1 MINENEYFTNNIR
14 ISKSIGPGLYDSYI
28 DRLEK
33 VLKAAK
39 KCVEVAEEGLLTG
52 PAYAT
57 TTDYESFR
65 EFQENTGSFR
75 EVRIEIKDLI
85 KLMDFHGTAR
95 YGSDFKDPPKR
106 RKRKRR
112 RTAN

>member
-85 KLMDFHGTAR
+85 KLILSWDSW
-95 YGSDFKDPPKR
+95 YGSDFKDTPKR